1 MQIMIILDQK
11 GIQNYEY
18 DSDYWWL
25 IPQKDGLL
33 NKLLDSN
40 DLSESVIDKICE
52 LLKVSYL
59 SENQSVHSPFTVQ
72 HMSLNKY
79 YISPN
84 QFKAIV

>member
-1 MQIMIILDQK
+1 MQIMTILNQK

-25 IPQKDGLL
+25 IPQKDRPL
-33 NKLLDSN
+33 NKLLDFN
-40 DLSESVIDKICE
+40 DLSKIVIDKIRE
-52 LLKVSYL
+52 LLKSSNL
-59 SENQSVHSPFTVQ
+59 SENQSVHSPFAVE
-72 HMSLNKY
+72 HILLNKY